1 MGLGT
6 MTFGWSQQT
15 SSYVD
20 ESVAIEMVKKFIQFN
35 EELYKNNETEDDDSN
50 DTTAGLLQHRIDT
63 ARIYAGGKT
72 EHIVGTV
79 LEQVHAASPSTTFL
93 VGTKAAPSVKPY
105 GLSPEGMREQF
116 ATSMTALGG
125 SSSSS
130 SSLSAFPNGCA
141 EYYLHQPDTDHPL
154 LESLRCA
161 DALHKEQKIHTIGMS
176 NYHVTEVAR
185 AFQLC
190 REHDLTPPTVYQ
202 GLYNPLNRLVEENL
216 LTGKHKKPQPKNK
229 SEDETPNGTENEDT
243 TVTVVAKGRFKD
255 NPNYLPRFYADANFA
270 AIRLIEEQ
278 CRKENITLLEASFRW
293 LLCHSALDPACEDGF
308 LLGAS
313 SVPQL
318 EEILRACT
326 LAATAATTTP
336 SLLLSSELLQVF
348 DDAWNITKADSPFPY
363 WRSYS
368 SDMPGREVL
377 DQGASYANEQAL
389 QYQREFDGRI
399 ECKRKT
405 CNNHLGHVF
414 MDGPYE
420 DTIDDTL
427 LQERH
432 N

>member
-1 MGLGT
+1 M
-6 MTFGWSQQT
+6 
-15 SSYVD
+15 
-20 ESVAIEMVKKFIQFN
+20 
-35 EELYKNNETEDDDSN
+35 
-50 DTTAGLLQHRIDT
+50 
-63 ARIYAGGKT
+63 
-72 EHIVGTV
+72 
-79 LEQVHAASPSTTFL
+79 
-93 VGTKAAPSVKPY
+93 
-105 GLSPEGMREQF
+105 
-116 ATSMTALGG
+116 
-125 SSSSS
+125 
-130 SSLSAFPNGCA
+130 
-141 EYYLHQPDTDHPL
+141 
-154 LESLRCA
+154 
-161 DALHKEQKIHTIGMS
+161 
-176 NYHVTEVAR
+176 
-185 AFQLC
+185 
-190 REHDLTPPTVYQ
+190 
-202 GLYNPLNRLVEENL
+202 

-229 SEDETPNGTENEDT
+229 SEDDTSNGTEKEDT
-243 TVTVVAKGRFKD
+243 TVAVVAKGRFKD
-255 NPNYLPRFYADANFA
+255 NPNYLPRFYTDANFA

-318 EEILRACT
+318 EENLRACT

-405 CNNHLGHVF
+405 CDNHLGHVF

>member
-1 MGLGT
+1 MKSTVKTSRANYPTTTTTNNTTHKQRKKALSIMNMKLCIPRAYLGT
-6 MTFGWSQQT
+6 MTFGWSQRT

-20 ESVAIEMVKKFIQFN
+20 ESVAIEMVKRFIQFN
-35 EELYKNNETEDDDSN
+35 EELYKNNETDDSN

-116 ATSMTALGG
+116 TTSMTALGG

-130 SSLSAFPNGCA
+130 SSSLSAFSNGCA

-202 GLYNPLNRLVEENL
+202 GLYNPLNRLVEEDLLPLLKAHNCAFVAYNPLVSSTVVVFVFLIVSDCPLVAVPCDDTEADDRSISPAVLTTCVLIL
-216 LTGKHKKPQPKNK
+216 LTIAILLILFAH
-229 SEDETPNGTENEDT
+229 
-243 TVTVVAKGRFKD
+243 
-255 NPNYLPRFYADANFA
+255 FYF
-270 AIRLIEEQ
+270 
-278 CRKENITLLEASFRW
+278 
-293 LLCHSALDPACEDGF
+293 G
-308 LLGAS
+308 
-313 SVPQL
+313 
-318 EEILRACT
+318 
-326 LAATAATTTP
+326 
-336 SLLLSSELLQVF
+336 
-348 DDAWNITKADSPFPY
+348 
-363 WRSYS
+363 
-368 SDMPGREVL
+368 
-377 DQGASYANEQAL
+377 
-389 QYQREFDGRI
+389 
-399 ECKRKT
+399 
-405 CNNHLGHVF
+405 
-414 MDGPYE
+414 
-420 DTIDDTL
+420 
-427 LQERH
+427 
-432 N
+432 